1 MITNHTIRSR
11 IEMVPEFYYEDYSR
25 QFRLLKKECTGGIV
39 LMTKMKWPERTIR
52 EETNQFKSSSNYR

>member
-25 QFRLLKKECTGGIV
+25 QFRLWKKECTGGIV